1 MVLKRVVIY
10 GALVCFAFLLSACS
24 RDTQQSDSKWEQVQ
38 ETGELVVGTSGTLVG
53 VSYTPEGS
61 NQLSGYDVEVMHA
74 LGEHMGIDI
83 VFKEIGVDEMFAAVK
98 SGKIDAAMNDFQI
111 NDEREESYLFS
122 NPYKYSY
129 TTMIVRED
137 SYSGIKELE
146 DLEDK
151 KAGGEATTTFS
162 EIARAFG
169 AKVITYDNVSNE
181 VYLKDVHRGI
191 LDVIINDYYLSKLG
205 LQAYPEYDLVLHPD
219 IKLNPTEHGVLL
231 NKENQSLKEEIDRA
245 MLALRQ
251 EGQLTRLAKRFF
263 GEDASIK
270 PQAPI
275 QQSPVATQ

>member
-1 MVLKRVVIY
+1 MKRVVIY
-10 GALVCFAFLLSACS
+10 GALISFVFLLSACS
-24 RDTQQSDSKWEQVQ
+24 QDTQQSDSKWERVK
-38 ETGELVVGTSGTLVG
+38 ESGELVVGTSGTLVG

-61 NQLSGYDVEVMHA
+61 NQLSGYDVEVMRA
-74 LGEHMGIDI
+74 LGEQMGVDI
-83 VFKEIGVDEMFAAVK
+83 IFKEIGVDEMFAAVK
-98 SGKIDAAMNDFQI
+98 SGKVDAAMNDFQI
-111 NDEREESYLFS
+111 NDEREKSYLFS

-137 SYSGIKELE
+137 DYSGIEELE
-146 DLEDK
+146 DLENK

-231 NKENQSLKEEIDRA
+231 NKENRSLQQELNKA
-245 MLALRQ
+245 MLSLRQ
-251 EGQLTRLAKRFF
+251 EGQLTRLAKQFF
-263 GEDASIK
+263 GEDASVK

-275 QQSPVATQ
+275 PQSPVATQ

>member
-1 MVLKRVVIY
+1 MLKRVVIY
-10 GALVCFAFLLSACS
+10 GALLCLVFLLSACS
-24 RDTQQSDSKWEQVQ
+24 ENTQRSESKWEQVK
-38 ETGELVVGTSGTLVG
+38 ENGELIVGTSGTLVG
-53 VSYTPEGS
+53 VSYTPKDS
-61 NQLSGYDVEVMHA
+61 DQLSGYDVEVMRA
-74 LGEHMGIDI
+74 LGEKMGVDI

-98 SGKIDAAMNDFQI
+98 SGKVDAAMNDFQI

-137 SYSGIKELE
+137 NYSGIKELE
-146 DLEDK
+146 DLEKK

-169 AKVITYDNVSNE
+169 ATVITYDNVSNE

-231 NKENQSLKEEIDRA
+231 NKENPSLKEEIDKA

-251 EGQLTRLAKRFF
+251 EGELTRLAKRFF

-270 PQAPI
+270 PKAPI
-275 QQSPVATQ
+275 QPSPVATQ